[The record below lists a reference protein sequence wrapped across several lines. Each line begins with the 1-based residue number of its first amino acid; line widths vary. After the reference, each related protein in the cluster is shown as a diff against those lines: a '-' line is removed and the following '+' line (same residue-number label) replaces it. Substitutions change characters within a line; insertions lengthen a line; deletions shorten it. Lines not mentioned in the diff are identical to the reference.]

1 MLKIRNLL
9 LVFLGTIFPD
19 ISHIGIVILM
29 KLFHFT
35 ETQAFTYFF
44 PFHTPLF
51 LLVIALAV
59 AYSTKKFKESFII
72 LCVVL
77 SLHLFIDSLQKGNMI
92 FPFYPFNLTP
102 YSLNLFWQESAIVYS
117 LQVFSFV
124 LLVYAL
130 LKERIQFNAFYIKR
144 LVIFGLIIII
154 LPFFTRNIILNNFYY
169 YQFLNHPENWEGENI
184 TLSNRIVVSENP
196 ASIKLGESRN
206 IDRNIEIITSEKIKA
221 GDIVALDGLYENGK
235 IIVADIHVQNV
246 FLKEVM
252 SGAGLLMLVL
262 ILLKSWVNH
271 IRIKGLLKW

>member
-1 MLKIRNLL
+1 MR
-9 LVFLGTIFPD
+9 F
-19 ISHIGIVILM
+19 
-29 KLFHFT
+29 FHFT

-72 LCVVL
+72 LCLVL

-92 FPFYPFNLTP
+92 FPFYPFDLTP

-117 LQVFSFV
+117 LQIFSFV

-144 LVIFGLIIII
+144 LAIFGLIIII

-169 YQFLNHPENWEGENI
+169 YQFLNHPENWEGKNI
-184 TLSNRIVVSENP
+184 TLSNRMVVSENP
-196 ASIKLGESRN
+196 ASIRLGEN
-206 IDRNIEIITSEKIKA
+206 RNIEILTSEKIKA
-221 GDIVALDGLYENGK
+221 EDIVALDGLYENGK
-235 IIVADIHVQNV
+235 IIVANIHVQNV

-262 ILLKSWVNH
+262 ILLKSWVNRDRIDH
-271 IRIKGLLKW
+271 VRIKGLLKW